1 MTQPGDDSDP
11 RRAAF
16 KEANPDEDGR
26 IEVKGGLL
34 HDLAD
39 QLEQVL
45 FDKPEAW
52 IYQRGGYLVEIGTVP
67 DKNQKDV
74 THAQD
79 AYVIVPVTTTRMRD
93 IATRFAGWK
102 KWDARKVGFKSIDC
116 PKEVADTLLSRS
128 TSRLPVLVAVLG
140 APTISKTGDLIT
152 APGFDTK
159 TGIYLHMDEWKKI
172 KKKKPTREDAI
183 AARQQLEDLVSEFP
197 FTDDAARAAWLA
209 AFLTALIRWSL
220 RTAPFFG
227 FDAPVMGSGKS
238 LLASLIGCLV
248 NGHDPAVMAQPKD
261 ENETAKK
268 MLAALMAG
276 DPVLLIDNIEHAI
289 AGEVLCSVAT
299 SETYSDR
306 LLGQTKKVTVSTA
319 VTILM
324 TGNNLIVRGDLSTRM
339 LIARLDAGIE
349 HPEERSFKRADIR
362 QYALEHRQELV
373 NAGLTILQAHHL
385 AGSPDC
391 GLKPYGRFE
400 DWSHRVRAPLVWSG
414 AADPCETRARIEVSD
429 PEREQH
435 FMLLKAWWNVYE
447 NKEIMVQTMVN
458 DCLNS
463 GAEAH
468 EHLKNAM
475 HMIAADGSKINTRRL
490 GNKISKWE
498 SRIAQGFRIART
510 RKLDGRQM
518 WRLEQLRSGSGAS
531 SGSPDPNIRE
541 CQNLT
546 VSSST
551 LEPSTEN
558 HLTTLNGYSGLS
570 STVKE
575 ILQTAC
581 AGLQLTPEELFSR
594 FSSDDMTDIETGR
607 MTADDLRTW
616 AETFDKEKRK

>member
-1 MTQPGDDSDP
+1 MNDVVDP
-11 RRAAF
+11 RDEAF
-16 KEANPDEDGR
+16 KDANPNEDGR
-26 IEVKGGLL
+26 IEVKGGIL

-45 FDKPEAW
+45 IEKPEAGV
-52 IYQRGGYLVEIGTVP
+52 YQRGGYLVEIGTVP
-67 DKNQKDV
+67 DKHQKDV

-79 AYVIVPVTTTRMRD
+79 AYIIVPVTSTRMRD
-93 IATRFAGWK
+93 IATRYSGWK
-102 KWDARKVGFKSIDC
+102 KWDARKDGFKSIDC

-128 TSRLPVLVAVLG
+128 TSQLPVLVAVLG
-140 APTISKTGDLIT
+140 APTLTPAGKLLS
-152 APGFDTK
+152 APGFDAQS
-159 TGIYLHMDEWKKI
+159 GVYLHMHEWQKL
-172 KKKKPTREDAI
+172 KKKKPTHDDAV
-183 AARQQLEDLVSEFP
+183 AARRLLEDLVSEFP
-197 FTDDAARAAWLA
+197 FTDDAARATWLA
-209 AFLTALIRWSL
+209 ALLTALIRWSL

-227 FDAPVMGSGKS
+227 FAAPRMGSGKS
-238 LLASLIGCLV
+238 LLGALIGCLV

-261 ENETAKK
+261 ENEAAKK
-268 MLAALMAG
+268 MLAVLMAG
-276 DPVLLIDNIEHAI
+276 DPVLLIDNIEHVI

-362 QYALEHRQELV
+362 QYALAHRQELV

-385 AGSPDC
+385 AGRPDC
-391 GLKPYGRFE
+391 GLKPFGRFE
-400 DWSHRVRAPLVWSG
+400 NWSHRVRAPLVWSG
-414 AADPCETRARIEVSD
+414 AADPCETRSRIETSD

-435 FMLLKAWWNVYE
+435 EMLLKAWWNCYE
-447 NKEIMVQTMVN
+447 NKEILVQNMVN

-463 GAEAH
+463 GAEVH
-468 EHLKNAM
+468 EDLKNAM

-498 SRIAQGFRIART
+498 SRIAQGLRVVRGSKT
-510 RKLDGRQM
+510 CGRQLWRLQCLSSGLDG
-518 WRLEQLRSGSGAS
+518 S
-531 SGSPDPNIRE
+531 SGFPNQYTRE
-541 CQNLT
+541 CQILT
-546 VSSST
+546 FSRGTV
-551 LEPSTEN
+551 EHPTE
-558 HLTTLNGYSGLS
+558 TTETTGTGFSGLS
-570 STVKE
+570 STVQE

-581 AGLQLTPEELFSR
+581 AGLDITAEEIFSK
-594 FSSDDMTDIETGR
+594 FSSDDFADIESGR

-616 AETFDKEKRK
+616 AEMFDQEKKK